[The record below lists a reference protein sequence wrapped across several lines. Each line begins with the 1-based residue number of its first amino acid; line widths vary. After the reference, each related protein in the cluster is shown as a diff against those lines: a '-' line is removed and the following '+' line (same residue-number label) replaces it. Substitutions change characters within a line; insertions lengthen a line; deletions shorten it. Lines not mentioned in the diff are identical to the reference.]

1 MTSIFYRH
9 LIQVEYNYDTM
20 IQARYRRIVL
30 FFGRFLVSFAL
41 WDLVLPLLG
50 GRRWARK
57 TRDHRLKVFASAY
70 RSLAV
75 RMGGVLIKVGQFL
88 SSRVDILPIAFTQE
102 LEGLQDEVPSEDIEV
117 ILQVAEEEYGVPI
130 REKFAWFEEK
140 PLASASFG
148 QVHRARL
155 RSDQPQGKWYGTWNL
170 SSTRNYGDNVVVK
183 IQRPNMKRII
193 DTDLSALRTVGGWL
207 NRYRPIQKRMNIPAL
222 LDEFSRI
229 LYEEIDYL
237 KEGGNAEKLAKNFE
251 DRSDIRIP
259 YVIWS
264 HTTKRALTL
273 ENVWGIKITDY
284 DAISAAGIDRNAV
297 ASRLLNAYL
306 KQIFEDGFFHADPH
320 PGNLFVNPIPQGSSR
335 KVKWELTFVDFGM
348 VGTVAPKLRQGL
360 RELVMG
366 VGTKDTERVIKAYQ
380 MMDLLLPNADLDLIR
395 KMEEKAFEQFWGLDM
410 TELSGIS
417 FEEMHE
423 FSKEFRQI
431 IYEMPFQVPQNIIF
445 LGRCVGILS
454 GICTGLDSRFNLW
467 DHLAPYADS
476 LIAEEARTN
485 PKFWLGEIEK
495 YIQTLV
501 MMPYQMNNTLQKIE
515 KDLINVHNPE
525 LKEQVESLER
535 SIRLIPGWIIYLAL
549 FLGGV
554 QLYIS
559 GRDHLAIISF
569 SASGVLL
576 LWLFWRGK
584 T

>member
-1 MTSIFYRH
+1 
-9 LIQVEYNYDTM
+9 
-20 IQARYRRIVL
+20 
-30 FFGRFLVSFAL
+30 
-41 WDLVLPLLG
+41 
-50 GRRWARK
+50 
-57 TRDHRLKVFASAY
+57 
-70 RSLAV
+70 
-75 RMGGVLIKVGQFL
+75 
-88 SSRVDILPIAFTQE
+88 
-102 LEGLQDEVPSEDIEV
+102 
-117 ILQVAEEEYGVPI
+117 
-130 REKFAWFEEK
+130 
-140 PLASASFG
+140 
-148 QVHRARL
+148 
-155 RSDQPQGKWYGTWNL
+155 
-170 SSTRNYGDNVVVK
+170 
-183 IQRPNMKRII
+183 
-193 DTDLSALRTVGGWL
+193 
-207 NRYRPIQKRMNIPAL
+207 
-222 LDEFSRI
+222 
-229 LYEEIDYL
+229 
-237 KEGGNAEKLAKNFE
+237 
-251 DRSDIRIP
+251 
-259 YVIWS
+259 
-264 HTTKRALTL
+264 
-273 ENVWGIKITDY
+273 
-284 DAISAAGIDRNAV
+284 
-297 ASRLLNAYL
+297 
-306 KQIFEDGFFHADPH
+306 
-320 PGNLFVNPIPQGSSR
+320 
-335 KVKWELTFVDFGM
+335 
-348 VGTVAPKLRQGL
+348 
-360 RELVMG
+360 VMG